1 MIVQDTKTKVA
12 FKVIKYGA
20 FKGDVIAV
28 FQDIE
33 ANKGRKQ
40 IFVLLEGH
48 SEASNDWIRT
58 QTRNAKEK
66 EYSATKFTLENTYG
80 YNLEV
85 INNIK
90 Y

>member
-20 FKGDVIAV
+20 FKGDVVAV
-28 FQDIE
+28 FQDVQVSRGH
-33 ANKGRKQ
+33 KMT
-40 IFVLLEGH
+40 FVLLEGH
-48 SEASNDWIRT
+48 NQAANDWIRT
-58 QTRNAKEK
+58 QTRNANEK
-66 EYSATKFTLENTYG
+66 EYSATKFALENTYG